1 MRRLPSQVVDVA
13 MYFQALPKLL
23 RHLSV
28 FAAPLLGAVVALLLD
43 QLGQTMTNPLG
54 GFGAGIYNLLAQL
67 CWMFAFGVA
76 VIQASNIWRDRDGS
90 LSAAWDDARRK
101 AGGILMAAVGFTFV
115 IFAASLVGQMLGT
128 VGIVLPLLAA
138 VFLIYT
144 IPAAAIGGM
153 PGQLALSAS
162 IRGVRNQPVA
172 SLILALVFVALWIL
186 ATGYGA
192 QLLLP
197 YVSQRLIPLIVA
209 LFQALVL
216 GYLAFPF
223 AKQYDEVA
231 FRGYY

>member
-1 MRRLPSQVVDVA
+1 MSVRIVRAGTRLRELADSA
-13 MYFQALPKLL
+13 C
-23 RHLSV
+23 
-28 FAAPLLGAVVALLLD
+28 AV
-43 QLGQTMTNPLG
+43 TNPMG
-54 GFGAGIYNLLAQL
+54 GFGAGIYSLLAQL

-115 IFAASLVGQMLGT
+115 IFAARLVGGLFGDAAAY
-128 VGIVLPLLAA
+128 VLQLLAA

-144 IPAAAIGGM
+144 IPAAAIGGL

-172 SLILALVFVALWIL
+172 SLVLALVFVVLWIL
-186 ATGYGA
+186 ATSYGPL
-192 QLLLP
+192 LLLP

-209 LFQALVL
+209 LFQVLVL